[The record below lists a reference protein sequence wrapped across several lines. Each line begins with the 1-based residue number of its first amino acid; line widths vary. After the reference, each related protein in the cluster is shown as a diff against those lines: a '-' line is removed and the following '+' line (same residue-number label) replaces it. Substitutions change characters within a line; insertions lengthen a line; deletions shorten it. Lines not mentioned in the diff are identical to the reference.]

1 MWLWFIAA
9 FAAFFVK
16 GLCGFA
22 NTLVFTAVM
31 AFGEANRSISPVE
44 LLLGYPANFV
54 LAWRSRNRLDKK
66 TVCLCSLF
74 MVLGAIPG
82 ALFLKNADASAVRV
96 FFGCVVL
103 FTAFQMMRRKN
114 NTATARSGLLFT
126 LTGLFSGFLC
136 GMFGVGA
143 VMAAYVERMSDD
155 MESFRANISA
165 IFFVENTL
173 RIVIYIVTGI
183 LTMDSLLMAVKILPL
198 CFLGLYTGIYVSTL
212 FRESASRK
220 MVIVPLVVS
229 GITMIAMNI

>member
-1 MWLWFIAA
+1 MQLWFIAA

-22 NTLVFTAVM
+22 NTLVFTSIM

-44 LLLGYPANFV
+44 LLLGYPANF
-54 LAWRSRNRLDKK
+54 LMAWRSRNRLNKK
-66 TVCLCSLF
+66 TVFLCSLF

-82 ALFLKNADASAVRV
+82 AIFLKTADVSAVRI
-96 FFGCVVL
+96 FFGVVVL
-103 FTAFQMMRRKN
+103 FTAVQMMRRKPE
-114 NTATARSGLLFT
+114 ARTSGSGLLFT

-165 IFFVENTL
+165 IFFAENTL

-183 LTMDSLLMAVKILPL
+183 LTMDALLMAVKILPVCL
-198 CFLGLYTGIYVSTL
+198 LGLYAGIFVSTL
-212 FRESASRK
+212 FKEGASIK
-220 MVIVPLVVS
+220 IVIVPLVIS
-229 GITMIAMNI
+229 GISMIAMNL

>member
-66 TVCLCSLF
+66 TVLLCSLS

-82 ALFLKNADASAVRV
+82 ALFLKTADASAVRV

-103 FTAFQMMRRKN
+103 FTAWQNRSTVRYSCITSRTGWVIRSARRW
-114 NTATARSGLLFT
+114 
-126 LTGLFSGFLC
+126 
-136 GMFGVGA
+136 
-143 VMAAYVERMSDD
+143 
-155 MESFRANISA
+155 
-165 IFFVENTL
+165 
-173 RIVIYIVTGI
+173 
-183 LTMDSLLMAVKILPL
+183 
-198 CFLGLYTGIYVSTL
+198 
-212 FRESASRK
+212 
-220 MVIVPLVVS
+220 
-229 GITMIAMNI
+229 

>member
-1 MWLWFIAA
+1 MQLWFLAA

-22 NTLVFTAVM
+22 NTLVFTSIM
-31 AFGEANRSISPVE
+31 AFGEVNRSISPVE
-44 LLLGYPANFV
+44 LLLGYPANF
-54 LAWRSRNRLDKK
+54 LMAWRSRNRLNKK
-66 TVCLCSLF
+66 TVFLCSLF

-82 ALFLKNADASAVRV
+82 AIFLKTADVSSVRI
-96 FFGCVVL
+96 FFGVVVL
-103 FTAFQMMRRKN
+103 FTAVQMMRRKPE
-114 NTATARSGLLFT
+114 ARTSGSGLLFT

-165 IFFVENTL
+165 IFFAENTL

-183 LTMDSLLMAVKILPL
+183 LTMDSLLMAVKILPVCL
-198 CFLGLYTGIYVSTL
+198 LGLYAGIFVSTL
-212 FRESASRK
+212 FKESASRK
-220 MVIVPLVVS
+220 IVIVPLVVS
-229 GITMIAMNI
+229 GISMIAMNL